1 MNMPKIWGLQKS
13 HQGCDSGPG
22 EISGSA
28 SELPVQNPAGLK
40 CGVHSENIILLVSGT
55 HECGDTYAGF
65 FIIA

>member
-1 MNMPKIWGLQKS
+1 MNMPKIWRLQKS

-28 SELPVQNPAGLK
+28 SELLVENPAGSK

-55 HECGDTYAGF
+55 YECGNNYT
-65 FIIA
+65 

>member
-1 MNMPKIWGLQKS
+1 MTMPKIWGLQKS
-13 HQGCDSGPG
+13 HQGCDSGLR

-28 SELPVQNPAGLK
+28 TELPVQNPTGLQ

-55 HECGDTYAGF
+55 HECGNNYARF